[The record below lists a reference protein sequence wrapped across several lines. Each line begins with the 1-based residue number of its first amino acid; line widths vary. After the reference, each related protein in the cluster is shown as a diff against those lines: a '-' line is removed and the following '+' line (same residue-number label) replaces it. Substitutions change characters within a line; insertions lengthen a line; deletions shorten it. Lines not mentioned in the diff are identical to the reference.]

1 MLAGDDKLL
10 KLQEI
15 VPFGSYINQ
24 CSCSPFVT
32 FMSNISMS
40 VDREWMTLRNYT
52 VQKVANCVATAQI
65 DLIADEIPDTTPP
78 F

>member
-1 MLAGDDKLL
+1 
-10 KLQEI
+10 
-15 VPFGSYINQ
+15 
-24 CSCSPFVT
+24 
-32 FMSNISMS
+32 MSNISMS

-78 F
+78 FWLAEMTAVSGA